1 MSRSVGLQNKVK
13 IVKDAL
19 SLESRAL
26 AVAGERLTQA
36 DVDAMESV
44 LTGLI
49 GLGGSLIFC
58 GVGKSGHIALK
69 LSSTF
74 SSLGLSSWFLHP
86 VEALHGDLG
95 RIREEDA
102 IVFLSKSGTTK
113 EILEI
118 IPWLKIPV
126 ERRIALLGNVQSA
139 LASEV
144 GAVLDCSV
152 EREACL
158 NNLAP
163 TASSTVMLGMGDA
176 MAVFYEH
183 LEGLSPESF
192 AVNHP
197 GGLLGKSL
205 RMRAKDLLLG
215 KYEVPIV
222 EKGATMKSVIIEM
235 TRFPVGACAI
245 LDGEGRMEGMIVEG
259 DIRRAFNNSEE
270 ALSQKASEVM
280 SRKPVMISPE
290 QPAYDALLLMETGE
304 RLISVL
310 PVLDDNRH
318 FLGFLRFH
326 DLLKEGFISKKGS
339 Q

>member
-1 MSRSVGLQNKVK
+1 MNLQNKVK
-13 IVKDAL
+13 IMRDVL

-26 AVAGERLTQA
+26 AVAGERLREA
-36 DVDAMESV
+36 DVEV
-44 LTGLI
+44 LEKLFKSFI

-74 SSLGLSSWFLHP
+74 SSLGLASWFLHP

-95 RIREEDA
+95 RMRSEDA

-113 EILEI
+113 EILDI
-118 IPWLKIPV
+118 LPWLKMGK
-126 ERRIALLGNVQSA
+126 ERRIGLLGNVESP

-144 GAVLDCSV
+144 GWVLDCSV

-176 MAVFYEH
+176 MAVYYEH
-183 LEGLSPESF
+183 LVGASPEGF
-192 AVNHP
+192 ALNHP

-205 RMRAKDLLLG
+205 KMKVRDLLLG
-215 KYEVPIV
+215 RKNVPIL
-222 EKGATMKSVIIEM
+222 EKNATMKTVIIEM

-245 LDGEGRMEGMIVEG
+245 LDQQGRMEGMIVEG
-259 DIRRAFNNSEE
+259 DIRRALKDSEK
-270 ALSQKASEVM
+270 ALSQKAFEVM
-280 SRKPVMISPE
+280 NANPIRIEAE
-290 QPAYDALLLMETGE
+290 QLAYDALLLMETGE
-304 RLISVL
+304 KLISVL
-310 PVLDDNRH
+310 PVVDEKKK

-326 DLLKEGFISKKGS
+326 DLLKEGFVSQAHSKK
-339 Q
+339 

>member
-1 MSRSVGLQNKVK
+1 MQNKVK
-13 IVKDAL
+13 ILREALDLESQAL
-19 SLESRAL
+19 SM
-26 AVAGERLTQA
+26 AGKRLTEA
-36 DVDAMESV
+36 DAGALEKLFTD
-44 LTGLI
+44 LI
-49 GLGGSLIFC
+49 ARRGALIFC

-74 SSLGLSSWFLHP
+74 SSLGLASWFLHP

-102 IVFLSKSGTTK
+102 IVVLSKSGTTK
-113 EILEI
+113 EILDMF
-118 IPWLKIPV
+118 PWIKIPKDS
-126 ERRIALLGNVQSA
+126 RIGLLGNVSSP

-144 GAVLDCSV
+144 GWVLDCSI

-163 TASSTVMLGMGDA
+163 TASSTVMLGIGDA
-176 MAVFYEH
+176 MAVFYEY

-205 RMRAKDLLLG
+205 RMKVRDLLLG
-215 KYEVPIV
+215 RDEVPIV
-222 EKGATMKSVIIEM
+222 ERGATMKNVIIEM

-245 LDGEGRMEGMIVEG
+245 LDDKERMEGMIVEG
-259 DIRRAFNNSEE
+259 DIRRSFNESEQ
-270 ALSQKASEVM
+270 ALSEKAFEVM
-280 SRKPVMISPE
+280 NRKPVMISSE
-290 QPAYDALLLMETGE
+290 RPAYEALLLMETGE
-304 RLISVL
+304 KLISVL
-310 PVLDDNRH
+310 PVIDGERR

-326 DLLKEGFISKKGS
+326 DLLKEGFVSQKK
-339 Q
+339 

>member
-1 MSRSVGLQNKVK
+1 MR
-13 IVKDAL
+13 DAL
-19 SLESRAL
+19 LLESRAL
-26 AVAGERLTQA
+26 AAAGERLGK
-36 DVDAMESV
+36 VDGEALEK
-44 LTGLI
+44 LFRGFI

-95 RIREEDA
+95 RMRPEDA
-102 IVFLSKSGTTK
+102 IVFLSKSGSTR
-113 EILEI
+113 EILDI
-118 IPWLKIPV
+118 LPWLKMGK
-126 ERRIALLGNVQSA
+126 ERRIGLLGDVDSP

-144 GAVLDCSV
+144 GCVLDCSV

-176 MAVFYEH
+176 MAVLYEH
-183 LEGLSPESF
+183 IVGLSPEGF
-192 AVNHP
+192 ADNHP

-205 RMRAKDLLLG
+205 RMKVVDLLLDRSHI
-215 KYEVPIV
+215 PILD
-222 EKGATMKSVIIEM
+222 KSATMRDVIIEM

-245 LDGEGRMEGMIVEG
+245 LNSEGFLEGMIVEG
-259 DIRRAFNNSEE
+259 DIRRAFNDSEK
-270 ALSQKASEVM
+270 ALALRASGVM
-280 SRKPVMISPE
+280 NTSPILVGGD
-290 QPAYDALLLMETGE
+290 QLAYEALLLMETGE
-304 RLISVL
+304 KLISVL
-310 PVLDDNRH
+310 PVIDGKKK

-326 DLLKEGFISKKGS
+326 DLLKEGFVSKANSKK
-339 Q
+339 